1 MKSKRLSLVML
12 VTGLLI
18 TLTPLTSAA
27 APSSSSPSQ
36 EPEPECSP
44 MALRLSERMGV
55 ECSVLMDYQA
65 NDVGFGVIMKAYS
78 LSQIFPDLDWE
89 DLVDRHTSE
98 EGLGWGQITKAYRLA
113 SQLDLNAEDL
123 LAERAQG
130 SGWGE
135 ILQQYREGPG
145 KPPWAEPGPPPW
157 ANQHPGKPPWAGG
170 PHRNK
175 E

>member
-1 MKSKRLSLVML
+1 MKSKRLSLVTL

-18 TLTPLTSAA
+18 TLTPLTAAA

-36 EPEPECSP
+36 EPEPKCNP
-44 MALRLSERMGV
+44 MALRLSERMDV

-65 NDVGFGVIMKAYS
+65 NGVGFGVIRKAYS
-78 LSQIFPDLDWE
+78 LSQAFPALDWE
-89 DLVDRHTSE
+89 GLVDMHMSE
-98 EGLGWGQITKAYRLA
+98 EGLGWGQIKKVYRLA

-130 SGWGE
+130 RGWGE
-135 ILQQYREGPG
+135 ILQQYRDGPG
-145 KPPWAEPGPPPW
+145 KPPWAGQGPPPW
-157 ANQHPGKPPWAGG
+157 AHRGKPPWAG
-170 PHRNK
+170 PHRSK